1 MAKLKNDARIKQYKD
16 AKGRKKYMF
25 QLYCGIN
32 QKTGKKQVTRRRGFD
47 TREVALLALQKLEY
61 EVSQNGLAQKQKRK
75 KFEEVYRQWFENYK
89 NTVKASTRAI
99 TIQRF
104 NKHILPA
111 FNVYID
117 SIDIPMC
124 QRVLNEWAKIVPKSF
139 KVYRGYVSTVL
150 KFAIHHGYI
159 NTNPMQYTLIP
170 KHEALRVEE
179 KETVFYNK
187 DELLRFLSLCK
198 DNAFLY
204 TFFYFLAFTGVRKS
218 EALALN
224 WSDIN
229 LTNGMVTINKTL
241 AIREN
246 SQLYVS
252 TTKTKASQ
260 RIIEL
265 DETTILVLRKWKL
278 KSGKNSVVFWNEMT
292 NNYCQP
298 TSTSDWIKK
307 IIKDTDLP
315 KITTHGFRHTH
326 ASLLIEAGASLK
338 EIQERLGHKN
348 INVTANIYTHVT
360 KNKKRDTA
368 DKLAL
373 LFQNG

>member
-1 MAKLKNDARIKQYKD
+1 MAKVKNDARIKQYKD
-16 AKGRKKYMF
+16 AKNRTRYMF
-25 QLYCGIN
+25 QLYCGVN
-32 QKTGKKQVTRRRGFD
+32 DKTGKKQVTRRRGFD
-47 TREVALLALQKLEY
+47 TREKALLALQKLEY

-75 KFEEVYRQWFENYK
+75 KFVEVYHEWFEHYK

-124 QRVLNEWAKIVPKSF
+124 QRVLNEWSKVVPRSF
-139 KVYRGYVSTVL
+139 KIYRGYVSTIL

-159 NTNPMQYTLIP
+159 DTNPMHYTLIP
-170 KHEALRVEE
+170 KHEVLRNEE
-179 KETVFYNK
+179 KETIFYNK
-187 DELLRFLSLCK
+187 DELLSFLSLCEY
-198 DNAFLY
+198 NAFLY

-224 WSDIN
+224 WSDIDLN
-229 LTNGMVTINKTL
+229 NGTVTINKTL
-241 AIREN
+241 AIKEN
-246 SQLYVS
+246 SILYVS
-252 TTKTKASQ
+252 TTKTKSSQ
-260 RIIEL
+260 RTIEL

-278 KSGKNSVVFWNEMT
+278 QSGKNSVVFWNNAT
-292 NNYCQP
+292 NDYCHP

-307 IIKDTDLP
+307 IIKGTNLP

-326 ASLLIEAGASLK
+326 ASLLIEAGANLK

-360 KNKKRDTA
+360 RNKKRNTA